1 MMNSIFMF
9 MRRTLALG
17 VILGSGPALAQDEAQ
32 VFNAFAVATAS
43 GTIVRAAEKQVMVV
57 GTVRGPMFIETDEGP
72 VPAGNMVCSASLR
85 IDQKSRHQTGGGACT
100 FTADD
105 GAAAWGEWECA
116 GYALVGCRGKLTLNG
131 GAGRFQGVSGEGA
144 MIWRPNAHE
153 LETQLDGTTLQNTSG
168 VVIWRNFRLAKKQ

>member
-1 MMNSIFMF
+1 MMNSTFIS
-9 MRRTLALG
+9 RALALG
-17 VILGSGPALAQDEAQ
+17 VILGGSPALAQDEAQ
-32 VFNAFAVATAS
+32 VFNSFAVATAN
-43 GTIVRAAEKQVMVV
+43 GTIVRAAAKQVMVV
-57 GTVRGPMFIETDEGP
+57 GTVRGPLFIETNEGP
-72 VPAGNMVCSASLR
+72 VPAGNVVCSASLR
-85 IDQKSRHQTGGGACT
+85 IDQGNRHQTGSGACT

-144 MIWRPNAHE
+144 MTWRPNAHE

-168 VVIWRNFRLAKKQ
+168 VVIWRGFKLVKK

>member
-1 MMNSIFMF
+1 MVNSTFI
-9 MRRTLALG
+9 RRTLAI
-17 VILGSGPALAQDEAQ
+17 VIILGGSPALAQDDAQ
-32 VFNAFAVATAS
+32 VFNAFAVVTAN

-72 VPAGNMVCSASLR
+72 VPGGNMVCSASLR
-85 IDQKSRHQTGGGACT
+85 IDQKNHHQTGSGACT

-131 GAGRFQGVSGEGA
+131 GAGRFQGVSGGGA
-144 MIWRPNAHE
+144 MTWRPNAHE
-153 LETQLDGTTLQNTSG
+153 LEPQLDGTTLQNTAG
-168 VVIWRNFRLAKKQ
+168 IVIWRGFKIVKK